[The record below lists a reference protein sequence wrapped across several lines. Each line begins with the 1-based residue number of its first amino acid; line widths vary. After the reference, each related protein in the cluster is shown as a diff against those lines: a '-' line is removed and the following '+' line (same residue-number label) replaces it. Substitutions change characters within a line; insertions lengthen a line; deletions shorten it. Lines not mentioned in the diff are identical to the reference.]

1 VISVIVLTLDEEVRL
16 PACLAALAGQAPHEL
31 IVVDGGSTD
40 RSVEI
45 ARAAGARVIVSEP
58 GRAAQANRG
67 AAAAARDIL
76 LFVHAD
82 TRLAPGALELVER
95 TLSADPG
102 IVGGSFTLRFDHAG
116 AALHLFEILGGL
128 YHRVFKSLYGDRGI
142 FIRRGAF
149 RALHGFRPL
158 PFMED
163 YDLGRRLPRLGRICI
178 LRRPVTTS
186 AREFDAQ
193 GPFVLG
199 AKLCVCLAGFRVGVA
214 PQRLRRFY
222 YGRGGGARHGDH
234 GAEHGGDGAGYG
246 DQSARRGDPG
256 ATHLG
261 HA

>member
-16 PACLAALAGQAPHEL
+16 PACLTALAGQAPHEL

-58 GRAAQANRG
+58 GRALQANRG
-67 AAAAARDIL
+67 AAAAAGDIL

-82 TRLAPGALELVER
+82 TRLAPGALELVAR
-95 TLSADPG
+95 TLAADPG
-102 IVGGSFTLRFDHAG
+102 IVGGSFTVRFDHADG
-116 AALHLFEILGGL
+116 ALRLFEVFGGL

-142 FIRRGAF
+142 YVRRGAF
-149 RALHGFRPL
+149 RALYGFRPL

-163 YDLGRRLPRLGRICI
+163 YDLGRRLSRLGRVRI

-214 PQRLRRFY
+214 PWRLRRFY
-222 YGRGGGARHGDH
+222 YGRGGDR
-234 GAEHGGDGAGYG
+234 AEHGGNGAGYG
-246 DQSARRGDPG
+246 EQGARRGGPG
-256 ATHLG
+256 ATRPRAHMKG
-261 HA
+261 VA

>member
-1 VISVIVLTLDEEVRL
+1 MIVLTLDEEVRL
-16 PACLAALAGQAPHEL
+16 PACLAALAGQAPHAL
-31 IVVDGGSTD
+31 LVVDGGSAD

-45 ARAAGARVIVSEP
+45 ARAAGARVIASDP
-58 GRAAQANRG
+58 GRAVQANRG

-102 IVGGSFTLRFDHAG
+102 IVGGSFTLRFDNAG
-116 AALHLFEILGGL
+116 GALRRFETLGGL
-128 YHRVFKSLYGDRGI
+128 YHRFFKSLYGDRGI
-142 FIRRGAF
+142 FVRRSAF

-163 YDLGRRLPRLGRICI
+163 YDLGRRLPRVGRVCI

-193 GPFVLG
+193 GPLVLG
-199 AKLCVCLAGFRVGVA
+199 AKICVCLAGFRLGVA
-214 PQRLRRFY
+214 PQHLRRFY
-222 YGRGGGARHGDH
+222 YGRGGDGV
-234 GAEHGGDGAGYG
+234 EHGGRGPAPRP
-246 DQSARRGDPG
+246 RRGP
-256 ATHLG
+256 ATHDAPRPHMKG
-261 HA
+261 AA